1 MTENY
6 TTPQNIR
13 DILGLEPEDVTDEI
27 LDEFIDKAQRVLLH
41 YVQIAVLDETPTG
54 NVDGSNNTFQTI
66 HPFFA
71 DIDFDQSI
79 STLDFTIYG
88 WTDEDDPSTKK
99 ALSVSTFYPTYG
111 MIVLSTAPAATT
123 EKITVDYSYYTQSID
138 WDLVELAT
146 RYYAAKMYV
155 AREMFLVPDQLTIGN
170 IKIRQNQ
177 PWERLHNE
185 FLRIIYH
192 LTTIPMDIVNYSKLV
207 MSPRK
212 KISYTGPGTTYQAED
227 LFNSGDNEKDT
238 T

>member
-6 TTPQNIR
+6 STPQNIR

-27 LDEFIDKAQRVLLH
+27 LDEFIDKAQRIVLH
-41 YVQIAVLDETPTG
+41 YVQIAVEDEEPEGDINGT
-54 NVDGSNNTFQTI
+54 NNTFTVI
-66 HPFFA
+66 HPYLA
-71 DIDFDQSI
+71 DTNFDQVV

-88 WTDEDDPSTKK
+88 WTDDEDPATKT
-99 ALSVSTFYPTYG
+99 ALTVSTFYPTYG
-111 MIVLSTAPAATT
+111 MIVLATAPAITY
-123 EKITVDYSYYTQSID
+123 EKITVNYSYYTQSID
-138 WDLVELAT
+138 WDLLELAT

-185 FLRIIYH
+185 FLRIVYH
-192 LTTIPMDIVNYSKLV
+192 LTTIPMDIVNYKKFV

-212 KISYTGPGTTYQAED
+212 KTSYTGPGTSYQAED
-227 LFNSGDNEKDT
+227 VSNSGENEKDT